1 MTRLSKRSQ
10 PYASKPHPQIWRNGP
25 RPKPEEMEDDDDL
38 DESDLWDQYLR
49 LPLGS
54 VEAIELL
61 ARIAREEGQ

>member
-1 MTRLSKRSQ
+1 
-10 PYASKPHPQIWRNGP
+10 
-25 RPKPEEMEDDDDL
+25 MEDDDDL